1 MIVRRVLS
9 EVGGSL
15 LATKRDE
22 ERGLPMAGLAARRR
36 GRGELEAEVMAV
48 LWASAE
54 PLSPAGVQA
63 VLGSALAYN
72 TVQTILI
79 RLLEKG
85 LVLRGPADRGRGHA
99 YWPAQDA
106 ATAAADR
113 MRAAL
118 DGRPDRR
125 AVLQQF
131 AAGLGE
137 DDADTLR
144 ALLEERE
151 P

>member
-1 MIVRRVLS
+1 MV
-9 EVGGSL
+9 
-15 LATKRDE
+15 
-22 ERGLPMAGLAARRR
+22 RRR
-36 GRGELEAEVMAV
+36 GPGELESEVMAA
-48 LWASAE
+48 LWAADQ
-54 PLSPAGVQA
+54 PMTAGGVQT
-63 VLGSALAYN
+63 VLGDGLAYN

-85 LVLRGPADRGRGHA
+85 LVSRAAAGRGHA
-99 YWPAQDA
+99 YWPVRDA
-106 ATAAADR
+106 ATTAADR

-131 AAGLGE
+131 AAGLE
-137 DDADTLR
+137 PDDLSTLR
-144 ALLEERE
+144 ALLAEHE

>member
-1 MIVRRVLS
+1 M
-9 EVGGSL
+9 
-15 LATKRDE
+15 
-22 ERGLPMAGLAARRR
+22 RRR
-36 GRGELEAEVMAV
+36 GRGELESEVMAA
-48 LWASAE
+48 LWAAAE

-63 VLGSALAYN
+63 VLGGELAYN

-85 LVLRGPADRGRGHA
+85 LVRRGPAGRGRGHA

-106 ATAAADR
+106 ATAAAER

-131 AAGLGE
+131 AAGLGA
-137 DDADTLR
+137 DDAGVLR
-144 ALLEERE
+144 ALLEDRGR
-151 P
+151 